1 MGIAAPNLRSQANA
15 SDGVKVISYQIFPER
30 TTLREIRYKLYVF
43 EPKGLVEISEKSSP
57 GGNITA
63 QVF

>member
-1 MGIAAPNLRSQANA
+1 MGIAAPNLSPQANA
-15 SDGVKVISYQIFPER
+15 SEGVKVISCQMFPER

-63 QVF
+63 LAF